1 MISIKKYLDQHNV
14 ASPKPT
20 SGKAAAPLAEA
31 LDAYCAILNAAGEY
45 AYQACPASGAALQ
58 AGFKRIQRELLSEV
72 TSHPG
77 AECKTRSEEELRTWA
92 EATVRHLN
100 EKAAD
105 ARELLLVLAKAG
117 EDAYDRDLR
126 YKGQFDNI
134 TQQLNSIAHLDD
146 LAQVRAVVMKSA
158 AELRTSSAKMLADG
172 EQSVGQLRA
181 QISTYQN
188 RLEEAEKVASRD
200 SLTGLHNRMSVEN
213 NLAHRLEEGK
223 TFSLMMLDLNDFKQ
237 VNDTFGHA
245 AGDDLLKQFAAELS
259 ALSRSGDVVG
269 RWGGDEFVLIVDSSL
284 ENAEL
289 RAQRVKEWACGEY
302 TLKLADRSE
311 KIPVSASIGIAE
323 SNPKETV
330 AELLKR
336 ADEAMYRE
344 KKAAQKDRGKNKK
357 K

>member
-1 MISIKKYLDQHNV
+1 MHGSYCWCWQRPAKM
-14 ASPKPT
+14 PT
-20 SGKAAAPLAEA
+20 
-31 LDAYCAILNAAGEY
+31 I
-45 AYQACPASGAALQ
+45 
-58 AGFKRIQRELLSEV
+58 
-72 TSHPG
+72 
-77 AECKTRSEEELRTWA
+77 
-92 EATVRHLN
+92 ATCGTKV
-100 EKAAD
+100 
-105 ARELLLVLAKAG
+105 
-117 EDAYDRDLR
+117 
-126 YKGQFDNI
+126 
-134 TQQLNSIAHLDD
+134 QQLNSIAHLDD